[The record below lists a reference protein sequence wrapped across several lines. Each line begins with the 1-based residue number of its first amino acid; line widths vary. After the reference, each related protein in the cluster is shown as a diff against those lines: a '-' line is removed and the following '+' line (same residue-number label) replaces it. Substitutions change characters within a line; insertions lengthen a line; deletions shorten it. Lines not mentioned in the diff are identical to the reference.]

1 MNDHVGVG
9 NEELHAFI
17 DGEVDPNR
25 GAEIVELAAADAILA
40 SRIAA
45 FRGDKE
51 RLGEA
56 YGKVRDLPLPS
67 EWLRLIEDQT
77 ARQRP
82 FASLGRSRRLVGAIA
97 AAVLLLLGIGI
108 AYQFFSVAGTDGILA
123 EALAARQNAMRPEQ
137 SLAAGN
143 VAAPDARDQV
153 LTRALAMM
161 VKVPDLTRLGYQLA
175 DIHVY
180 SGVPGGRAVELTYV
194 DPQKRLFTLYLRHPS
209 GPPRVDL
216 LQRDRMR
223 ICIWQDDVVGT
234 VMLGEMSAGEMARI
248 ASLAYSGLTL

>member
-45 FRGDKE
+45 FRADKE

-77 ARQRP
+77 PGNGHSLRWLRPDVSWARLQRL
-82 FASLGRSRRLVGAIA
+82 FCCFWELGLPTSFSPWPAQTDPRRGACREAECDAPGTVSRSR
-97 AAVLLLLGIGI
+97 
-108 AYQFFSVAGTDGILA
+108 Q
-123 EALAARQNAMRPEQ
+123 LAAQ
-137 SLAAGN
+137 
-143 VAAPDARDQV
+143 DARDQV
-153 LTRALAMM
+153 LKRGPWHIM

-234 VMLGEMSAGEMARI
+234 VGRWARCRR
-248 ASLAYSGLTL
+248 ARWQGLRAWPIPG